1 MSFPSKK
8 LLEYLRD
15 GARVGFAS
23 GSDVTPLY
31 RGQSLHEG
39 AVLYQRVPTVKP
51 ETSDEEGNNS
61 AGRGAADEVEDGA
74 GGGRLLGFGC
84 KPFHDLLEYNQ
95 ACDSVDA
102 APIEAQHPP
111 YRKGCTGVVA
121 DALETPPLR
130 GRQVRGVVAAQLKL

>member
-1 MSFPSKK
+1 MSFPSEK

-15 GARVGFAS
+15 GARVGLAP

-31 RGQSLHEG
+31 GGQSLHEG

-51 ETSDEEGNNS
+51 KTSDEAGNNS

-74 GGGRLLGFGC
+74 GGGGLLGFGR
-84 KPFHDLLEYNQ
+84 KPLHDFLEYDQ

-102 APIEAQHPP
+102 APIEAQHSP
-111 YRKGCTGVVA
+111 YRKGCTGFVV
-121 DALETPPLR
+121 DALETPSLR